1 MTTVI
6 AEAGE
11 DTGSS
16 GGSDTQSGGGDYPLS
31 LTSGADNETFTDDEA
46 EVYALAGND
55 TLKISGNYGYYD
67 GGAGND
73 KLSLDGGA
81 EGNTLTGGAGNDTL
95 YTNGLGNVILYSGGK
110 DVIHGFGEND
120 SLVIDGTVTK
130 TSQSGANVLI
140 TVGSAS
146 NVITIKDVALG
157 NLDTT
162 GGALTYTDEIIDEPE
177 PDYPVSLT
185 ASADKETF
193 SDEGATVYA
202 LNGNDTIENAGGE
215 SYINGG
221 NGNDLLINTANNVT
235 LEGAAGSDRLSLSA
249 DASGNVFIGGA
260 GNDSIFTNGAGNLIR
275 YSAGSGKDAVFG
287 FAGDDSIEVDG
298 TISKV
303 AQSGANVLVTVG
315 SSSNVITIKNTALG
329 NISVDGGVITYTE
342 EALPDY
348 PKSLTSGADSL
359 EVSDDEAEVY
369 ALAGNDTL
377 KISGNYGYFDGGAG
391 NDKLSLDGGAEGNTL
406 AGGAGNDTI
415 YTNGLG
421 NVIQYSGGK
430 DVILGFGENDSIEI
444 NGTISKIA
452 QSGANVLVT
461 VGSSANVITIKDFA
475 LGNVDTTGG
484 VITYTEE
491 ILPEYPMSLT
501 SGKDSLEVS
510 DDEAEVYALAGN
522 DSLTITGNDGYF
534 DGGAGNDRISLG
546 GDATGNTIYGGAGVD
561 TIYMN
566 GAGNVIQYST
576 GDGKD
581 VIVGF
586 GENDSVEL
594 DGEVTKIA
602 QSGVNVLVTVGS
614 SANVLTF
621 KNFSTKNLYVE
632 DNVIAYT
639 EEILPEYPLSLT
651 SGADSLTVS
660 DDDATVYGLAGK
672 DTITSEGS
680 FSYISGGAG
689 NDILI
694 NGGEEVTLAGDAGA
708 DTIYTNGFSNLIQY
722 SASGGKDVIIGFSDT
737 DSIEITGTIRSSV
750 QSGANVIVYV
760 GTGTSNSIT
769 LKDISLNNLSLED
782 SVITFRE
789 GAVPINLTAKAD
801 NYSNA
806 EDDATVDALAGN
818 DTLSNSGSYVSING
832 GTGND
837 SIKNTGNLV
846 TLDGGAGNDT
856 IISDG
861 DTALIDAGAG
871 TDRISLGNDAGNV
884 TISGGAGND
893 TIYSNGSS
901 NLIQFGSGDGKD
913 VIFGFSGEDSI
924 QITSGS
930 VSRSVQSGANV
941 LVTVGSSSNVLTI
954 RDVQIGKLAVED
966 NIISAF
972 DMTKYLTEK
981 ADTTLISDSNIY
993 VDALAG
999 ADKIT
1004 LTGSE
1009 VTISG
1014 NAGNDTD

>member
-1 MTTVI
+1 MANINSTLVGGTTNGSNDADSIRVRHDKNSINAYNGNDTILVESSSNTINGGNGNDVI
-6 AEAGE
+6 MFQSWTENNILNNVYDSGYHGMDGNDTIISAASKSYIQDTTGSNYFVSGGTNNTLEGGDNYVDSFFIYSVE
-11 DTGSS
+11 DTANVTIIGGENTEDNITISTGYVGVEGTEFLDSEFNGATNETINVTITDLDSLDALTIINS
-16 GGSDTQSGGGDYPLS
+16 GMTAINHSVTSNGTYLYDNTGQIKIYLPNVTDWNSIRRTSLSYSNGGELSTTTLDRATVLAGTSGEIPQQTVPADTTPADTAPSNLING
-31 LTSGADNETFTDDEA
+31 TSGADSIVALDDNVT
-46 EVYALAGND
+46 VYALAGND

-235 LEGAAGSDRLSLSA
+235 LEGGAGSDRLSLSA
-249 DASGNVFIGGA
+249 DASGNVLIGGA

-415 YTNGLG
+415 YTNGIG

-430 DVILGFGENDSIEI
+430 DVILGFGENDSIEV
-444 NGTISKIA
+444 NGTISKVA
-452 QSGANVLVT
+452 QSGAW
-461 VGSSANVITIKDFA
+461 
-475 LGNVDTTGG
+475 
-484 VITYTEE
+484 
-491 ILPEYPMSLT
+491 
-501 SGKDSLEVS
+501 
-510 DDEAEVYALAGN
+510 
-522 DSLTITGNDGYF
+522 
-534 DGGAGNDRISLG
+534 
-546 GDATGNTIYGGAGVD
+546 
-561 TIYMN
+561 
-566 GAGNVIQYST
+566 
-576 GDGKD
+576 
-581 VIVGF
+581 
-586 GENDSVEL
+586 
-594 DGEVTKIA
+594 
-602 QSGVNVLVTVGS
+602 
-614 SANVLTF
+614 
-621 KNFSTKNLYVE
+621 
-632 DNVIAYT
+632 
-639 EEILPEYPLSLT
+639 
-651 SGADSLTVS
+651 
-660 DDDATVYGLAGK
+660 
-672 DTITSEGS
+672 
-680 FSYISGGAG
+680 
-689 NDILI
+689 
-694 NGGEEVTLAGDAGA
+694 
-708 DTIYTNGFSNLIQY
+708 
-722 SASGGKDVIIGFSDT
+722 
-737 DSIEITGTIRSSV
+737 
-750 QSGANVIVYV
+750 
-760 GTGTSNSIT
+760 
-769 LKDISLNNLSLED
+769 
-782 SVITFRE
+782 
-789 GAVPINLTAKAD
+789 
-801 NYSNA
+801 
-806 EDDATVDALAGN
+806 
-818 DTLSNSGSYVSING
+818 
-832 GTGND
+832 
-837 SIKNTGNLV
+837 
-846 TLDGGAGNDT
+846 
-856 IISDG
+856 
-861 DTALIDAGAG
+861 
-871 TDRISLGNDAGNV
+871 
-884 TISGGAGND
+884 
-893 TIYSNGSS
+893 
-901 NLIQFGSGDGKD
+901 
-913 VIFGFSGEDSI
+913 
-924 QITSGS
+924 
-930 VSRSVQSGANV
+930 
-941 LVTVGSSSNVLTI
+941 
-954 RDVQIGKLAVED
+954 
-966 NIISAF
+966 
-972 DMTKYLTEK
+972 
-981 ADTTLISDSNIY
+981 
-993 VDALAG
+993 
-999 ADKIT
+999 
-1004 LTGSE
+1004 
-1009 VTISG
+1009 
-1014 NAGNDTD
+1014 